1 MNKFYSDEK
10 NIQILIAL
18 LKAHAIKY
26 VVASPGNTN
35 LTLVASLQQDP
46 FFTIYS
52 SVDERSAAYLAC
64 GISEETGEPVML
76 SCTGATA
83 SRNYM
88 PGLTEAYYR
97 HLPVLAVTSSRVY
110 GEIGQ
115 LIPQVIDRRIMPNDI
130 AKLSVQLPV
139 VKDEQDAWECNLKV
153 NQAILELTRCK
164 CGPVHINIPTI
175 YCPTYNTKELP
186 EQRVI
191 NRIEKCVN
199 MPSLDKKKVAIFV
212 GSHERWNKQLVEAVE
227 RFCECYDSMLV
238 CDHTSAY
245 HGKYRV
251 QFSLIGGQEQLV
263 NNLNQVDV
271 LIHIGQTSGDY
282 FSSIGKFNMS
292 QVWRV
297 CADGEIHDTFRK
309 LRYVFEMDEL
319 EFFNYYNNK
328 KPANSSNIEYY
339 KSCHETYDR
348 LVKCLADNIDKMPF
362 SNIWIARQ
370 TAGLIPENSEIH
382 FSILSSLRSWNFFE
396 LPQGVDSFC
405 NVGGFGI
412 DGCVSSLIGASLI
425 SQDKIYFGIIGDLA
439 YFYDLNSLGNR
450 HIGKNVRIILVNN
463 GIGAEFKL
471 SCYPGAKLGDD
482 SNAYI
487 AAEGHFAKKSQELVK
502 HFMQDLGFEYLS
514 ASSKEEYLK
523 YRDYFL
529 DSKPKDKSILLE
541 VFTSYQDESDALEVI
556 RNLESNM
563 LGSVKKS
570 LSGVLGENTKQIL
583 RKIVKR

>member
-97 HLPVLAVTSSRVY
+97 HLPVLAVTSSRIY

-115 LIPQVIDRRIMPNDI
+115 LIPQVIDRRILPNDI

-153 NQAILELTRCK
+153 NQAILELTRRE

-175 YCPTYNTKELP
+175 YCSTYNTKELP
-186 EQRVI
+186 KQRVI
-191 NRIEKCVN
+191 NRIEKCEN
-199 MPSLDKKKVAIFV
+199 MPSLDKKKVVIFV
-212 GSHERWNKQLVEAVE
+212 GSHGTWSRQLIETVEC
-227 RFCECYDSMLV
+227 FCERYDSMLI

-251 QFSLIGGQEQLV
+251 QYSLIGGQEQLV
-263 NNLNQVDV
+263 NSLNQVDV

-309 LRYVFEMDEL
+309 LRYVFEMNEL
-319 EFFNYYNNK
+319 DFFSYYNNK
-328 KPANSSNIEYY
+328 KPANICNVEYY
-339 KSCHETYDR
+339 KNCHEIYAHLR
-348 LVKCLADNIDKMPF
+348 KCLDINIDKVPF
-362 SNIWIARQ
+362 SNIWIASQ
-370 TAGLIPENSEIH
+370 TADLIPKNSEIH

-396 LPQGVDSFC
+396 LPQSVDSFC

-425 SQDKIYFGIIGDLA
+425 NQDKIYFGIIGDLA

-450 HIGKNVRIILVNN
+450 HINKNVRIILVNN

-487 AAEGHFAKKSQELVK
+487 AAEGHFAKKSHELVK

-529 DSKPKDKSILLE
+529 DPKPKEKSILLE

-556 RNLESNM
+556 RNLDNNM
-563 LGSVKKS
+563 LGSIKKS
-570 LSGVLGENTKQIL
+570 LSSVLGENTKQAL